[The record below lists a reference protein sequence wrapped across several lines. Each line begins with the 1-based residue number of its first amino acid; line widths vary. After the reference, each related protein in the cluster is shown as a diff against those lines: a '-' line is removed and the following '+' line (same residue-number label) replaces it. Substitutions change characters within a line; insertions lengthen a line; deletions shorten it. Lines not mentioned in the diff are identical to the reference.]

1 MILWYFNYCNPKVAV
16 LGQTKSDED
25 ITEKYREST
34 EAAVALW
41 SESRIDL
48 VEGNSGLT
56 IPVETEKAIL
66 ESFDVLDSINALLN
80 PDSGVNR
87 VLTGARFVQELLGLA
102 KSSSEYLTRMNAIT
116 DDYQTIS
123 DDRISNLVVVEIIV
137 L

>member
-1 MILWYFNYCNPKVAV
+1 LILWYFNYCNPKVAV